1 MSELPLERGTTVVF
15 GLKRAL
21 GLPIVI
27 LSLEASA
34 CWFPLS
40 WKLGMLFAD

>member
-1 MSELPLERGTTVVF
+1 MSELPLERVNYRY
-15 GLKRAL
+15 KREREREV
-21 GLPIVI
+21 PSVI
-27 LSLEASA
+27 LYLEASA